1 MPLKKRKLTHAAISK
16 AVREVRTER
25 SRMTEAERDAAIERL
40 LRHARS
46 GGAIIQRRQRL
57 PA

>member
-1 MPLKKRKLTHAAISK
+1 MAHKKRKLAPAAISK

-40 LRHARS
+40 LKHARAS
-46 GGAIIQRRQRL
+46 RAIIQRRQRL

>member
-25 SRMTEAERDAAIERL
+25 SRMTEAERDAAIEQL
-40 LRHARS
+40 LKHAGLTGMNTTTR
-46 GGAIIQRRQRL
+46 AF
-57 PA
+57 